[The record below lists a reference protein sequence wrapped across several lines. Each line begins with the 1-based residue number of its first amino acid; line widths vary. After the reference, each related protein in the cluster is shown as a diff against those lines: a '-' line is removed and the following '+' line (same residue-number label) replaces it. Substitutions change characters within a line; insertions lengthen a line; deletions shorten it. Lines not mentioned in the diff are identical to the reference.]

1 VSGRHASYLSIIFSV
16 LPLNSIY
23 SMTAVEASG
32 LRKVKKSN
40 PTLPLSKLRVVTS
53 VTGSCPFLKSF
64 TLSSIISFALRAY
77 PKSHMA
83 WSKYQPDISTWLY
96 CIYFYFM
103 V

>member
-1 VSGRHASYLSIIFSV
+1 
-16 LPLNSIY
+16 
-23 SMTAVEASG
+23 MTAVEASG

-64 TLSSIISFALRAY
+64 TLSRIISFALRAY

-83 WSKYQPDISTWLY
+83 WSKYQPGYTAYTFILWYSNVT
-96 CIYFYFM
+96 
-103 V
+103 VV